1 MEEER
6 ILIQR
11 ETLYGVLKKKKK
23 IKTHKDRKPSNGCEA
38 GGGGGTTAGCGR
50 FGGQAGL
57 NRGCACHKQHK
68 GRRILLYVNCA
79 FINLPFSIIKGYIFS
94 LLGQEDRRMVTRLGP
109 TRATERLSSKIIKK

>member
-57 NRGCACHKQHK
+57 NLGCACHTQRKADLAICKLCLHK
-68 GRRILLYVNCA
+68 SA
-79 FINLPFSIIKGYIFS
+79 FFNNKGLHLFS
-94 LLGQEDRRMVTRLGP
+94 LRTRRSEDGNKV
-109 TRATERLSSKIIKK
+109 RANPSYRETVPQNN